1 MYYKQQY
8 NYIAYI
14 ASTVSTFMKVMTPPA
29 PQPTLPTQGPRH
41 SIKNMEIIF
50 MLLVI
55 YFCKTLMVLF

>member
-29 PQPTLPTQGPRH
+29 PPAHLAPPGTQVFHQKYGNH
-41 SIKNMEIIF
+41 IHVTSH
-50 MLLVI
+50 
-55 YFCKTLMVLF
+55 LFL